1 MCACTIFWENQ
12 NKRNPFI
19 KCSDSNIRITPSLT
33 HHRLELLNLAQ
44 SYLQEEY
51 YNKKDDI
58 CPKFTFADVH
68 GNLKLVLNQPFKNR
82 SVFSFSSV
90 CEFHQIINKVT
101 TQSSYPYEDDD
112 DGAEWLKLVVNVE
125 GRIGHSLT
133 PWCWNAA
140 RITLPVFLEVYLSSM
155 VLSQSFKVVWWVCI
169 FIVSGGNMVSSE
181 QHHWCWSDT
190 ILAVWWWVVSHH
202 IIIIILQTILHL
214 LHLSV
219 IRSQGI

>member
-90 CEFHQIINKVT
+90 CEFYQIINKVT
-101 TQSSYPYEDDD
+101 TRFSYPCEDEIYDDD
-112 DGAEWLKLVVNVE
+112 EGAEWLTLAVNIEVE
-125 GRIGHSLT
+125 LG
-133 PWCWNAA
+133 
-140 RITLPVFLEVYLSSM
+140 
-155 VLSQSFKVVWWVCI
+155 VLLLHDAWCI
-169 FIVSGGNMVSSE
+169 FIISGWKMVSSE
-181 QHHWCWSDT
+181 QHHWCWSDA
-190 ILAVWWWVVSHH
+190 ILTVWWWVVSHH
-202 IIIIILQTILHL
+202 YYYSPNYIASATLKL
-214 LHLSV
+214 LSQLFSLKSFSLFYYSV
-219 IRSQGI
+219 WCF